1 MYHKADILTHPS
13 ESHKKIL
20 VLSSW
25 YPNRTAPFLGN
36 FVQQQAKLL
45 SEKFQ
50 VTVLYVCIDE
60 QLSEQEVIE
69 INYGQLK
76 EIIVYYPKRGTILG
90 RKRALEKAFETG
102 LKLVDKPG
110 LIHGHCILPK
120 GHLFSK
126 AKKYF
131 NCPLIVTEHGSYFRP
146 ERFKKWSFKER
157 MIASITKRSI
167 DKLIAVSDFQR
178 QDMRLYFKGTKIS
191 IVPNP
196 VDTKLFAPMG
206 VPDDLP
212 IKFLHIST
220 LDPELK
226 NPIGIIEAVDLLC
239 AKDYQQFHL
248 TIVSDEPYSH
258 LQHEVSRL
266 KLEPYISFAG
276 PIEHHQLVHFYNQS
290 HGLIMLSKYETFSI
304 VIAEA
309 WSCGIPVIST
319 PVGIASDMES
329 HLGLTVQ
336 NNDALSLA
344 IEMEKII
351 NGKSFQR
358 QIIREHAL
366 QFSKKHV
373 LDQLITIYNSL
384 G

>member
-1 MYHKADILTHPS
+1 MTQPT
-13 ESHKKIL
+13 ESYAKIL

-36 FVQQQAKLL
+36 FVQQQAQLL

-50 VTVLYVCIDE
+50 VTVLYVGVDE
-60 QLSEQEVIE
+60 EITEQEIIE
-69 INYGQLK
+69 KNHGQMQ
-76 EIIVYYPKRGTILG
+76 EIIVYYPKKSSILG
-90 RKRALEKAFETG
+90 RKRALDKAFLTG
-102 LKLVDKPG
+102 LKMVEQPD

-126 AKKYF
+126 AKAYF
-131 NCPLIVTEHGSYFRP
+131 NCPLVVTEHGSYFRP
-146 ERFKKWSFKER
+146 ERFKKWHFKER

-167 DKLIAVSDFQR
+167 DQLIAVSEFQR
-178 QDMRLYFKGTKIS
+178 KDMSSYFKEHKIRV
-191 IVPNP
+191 IGNP
-196 VDTKLFAPMG
+196 IDTKLFAPIG
-206 VPDDLP
+206 IPDDEP
-212 IKFLHIST
+212 IRFLHVST

-226 NPIGIIEAVDLLC
+226 NPGGIIEAVDLLC
-239 AKDYQQFHL
+239 AKGYEKFHL
-248 TIVSDEPYSH
+248 TIVSDEPYND
-258 LQHEVSRL
+258 LQEEVNRL
-266 KLEPYISFAG
+266 KLDRYVSFEG
-276 PIEHHQLVHFYNQS
+276 PCSHEELVPFYNQS
-290 HGLIMLSKYETFSI
+290 HAMVMFSRYETFSI

-319 PVGIASDMES
+319 PVGIASAMEA

-336 NNDALSLA
+336 GNDPLSLA
-344 IEMEKII
+344 LEMEKLI

-366 QFSKKHV
+366 QFGRQPI
-373 LDQLITIYNSL
+373 LDQLISTYNSL

>member
-1 MYHKADILTHPS
+1 
-13 ESHKKIL
+13 
-20 VLSSW
+20 
-25 YPNRTAPFLGN
+25 
-36 FVQQQAKLL
+36 VQQQAKLL

-50 VTVLYVCIDE
+50 VTVLYVCIDD
-60 QLSEQEVIE
+60 QLTDQKVIE
-69 INYGQLK
+69 NNHDQLK
-76 EIIVYYPKRGTILG
+76 EIIVYYPQRSTMLG
-90 RKRALEKAFETG
+90 RKRALDKAFETG
-102 LKLVDKPG
+102 LRLVEKPD

-146 ERFKKWSFKER
+146 ERLRKWSFKER
-157 MIASITKRSI
+157 MVASITKRSI

-178 QDMRLYFKGTKIS
+178 RDMHPYFKGSEIS
-191 IVPNP
+191 IIPNP
-196 VDTKLFAPMG
+196 IDTKLFAPMG
-206 VPDDLP
+206 IPEDLP
-212 IKFLHIST
+212 VQFLHIST

-226 NPIGIIEAVDLLC
+226 NPQGIIEAVDLLC
-239 AKDYQQFHL
+239 AKGYQQFHL

-258 LQHEVSRL
+258 LQNEVSRL
-266 KLEPYISFAG
+266 KLDTYISFTG
-276 PIEHHQLVHFYNQS
+276 PVAHEQLVPFYNQS
-290 HGLIMLSKYETFSI
+290 HALVMFSKYETFSI

-319 PVGIASDMES
+319 PVGIASDMEEY
-329 HLGLTVQ
+329 LGLSVQ
-336 NNDALSLA
+336 SNDALSLA
-344 IEMEKII
+344 LEMEKII
-351 NGKSFQR
+351 DGKSFQR

-366 QFSKKHV
+366 QFGKERV